1 MRGSL
6 SERKKIYGLSCLMV
20 AMAFGVYTFHSTFPA
35 LYVIFA
41 IPMVVTVIYGDRH
54 LTTIVSALCLVGKAV
69 SDLFLFWDPARISVL
84 ATATT
89 TTNFCV
95 SLLLIVLFYV
105 ICWLLLR
112 TEQDKNN
119 VSLNLEQ
126 ERLRYQKRSMTDAL
140 TQVGNRLALRSAFQ
154 SMEEQQHQYTFYLAM
169 MDLDAFKQLNDTFGH
184 NQGDQYLRALGL
196 VLLNLSNQN
205 VQSFRFGGDEF
216 CILFSGLNL
225 VEVRDVCQKLQDSF
239 AKSEIHQR
247 CQPVTVSIG
256 IAEYRPG
263 EKPSLLLERADR
275 ALYQAKQER
284 GSIAFCE

>member
-1 MRGSL
+1 
-6 SERKKIYGLSCLMV
+6 
-20 AMAFGVYTFHSTFPA
+20 
-35 LYVIFA
+35 
-41 IPMVVTVIYGDRH
+41 
-54 LTTIVSALCLVGKAV
+54 
-69 SDLFLFWDPARISVL
+69 
-84 ATATT
+84 
-89 TTNFCV
+89 
-95 SLLLIVLFYV
+95 
-105 ICWLLLR
+105 
-112 TEQDKNN
+112 
-119 VSLNLEQ
+119 
-126 ERLRYQKRSMTDAL
+126 
-140 TQVGNRLALRSAFQ
+140 
-154 SMEEQQHQYTFYLAM
+154 MEEQQHQYTFYLAM